1 VSGRLAYAALFC
13 VALPAL
19 LAVWA
24 VRLDAVL
31 DLPAYGSAAWGGAV
45 AALGLALMAAATRD
59 LWVQG
64 QGLPA
69 SPFPPRRLVTRGV
82 YGMVAHPV
90 YVGAVLVSL
99 GASLAAR
106 SAAGLWIVTPVLA
119 LAVFAFVAGFE
130 RDSTLRRYGALPA
143 PLLSL
148 PAGSDA
154 RPSASDRASVYALVF
169 LPWLAVYLGIEHLG
183 VPPDARSTYM
193 AWDRA
198 LPVLPWTEAIYVAT
212 YLFVGLA
219 PLAASRKD
227 ELRRFALGGLW
238 ASAILF
244 PLYLLLPLVAEA
256 KPVPGDGLWQELMRW
271 ERQLDRPVTAFPA
284 FHVVWACLAAG
295 LYSSRWGSRWPRLR
309 WLWRACAAALAASCV
324 TTGMHAAVDVAAG
337 FAAYALVA
345 YREAVWRRACD
356 GAERLANSWREVTV
370 GPVRLMSHGIYA
382 GLGAAVGLTVAA
394 ALAGSRN
401 LGWLVVMT
409 LTAAAGAALWAQIV
423 EGSPQLLRPYGYF
436 GSVILAI
443 ATAGAAGLAGADGWL
458 LLAALATGSC
468 FAHAIGRMRCLVQ
481 GCCHGREAPAS
492 LGIRYEHP
500 LSRVVRLT
508 DLGGVPVHP
517 TPLYSA
523 VWMLVVGLV
532 LVRLWM
538 LAAPLQ
544 LIVGAYLLLV
554 GLGRFVEEHFRGEP
568 QTRAVAGLRLYQWLA
583 VVFVIGG
590 AAVTALSPVPAPPPP
605 PFEPGILLVA
615 AIIGALYYLAYG
627 ADLPRSSRRFS
638 RLR

>member
-1 VSGRLAYAALFC
+1 MSARLAYAALFC

-19 LAVWA
+19 LAAWA

-31 DLPAYGSAAWGGAV
+31 ELPAYGSAGWGWAV

-82 YGMVAHPV
+82 YGLVAHPI
-90 YVGAVLVSL
+90 YLGAVLVSL

-119 LAVFAFVAGFE
+119 LASFAFVAGFE
-130 RDSTLRRYGALPA
+130 RDSTLRRYGSLPA

-148 PAGSDA
+148 PALSEARPAGSD
-154 RPSASDRASVYALVF
+154 RVSVYALVF

-183 VPPDARSTYM
+183 VPPDAVSTWM

-198 LPVLPWTEAIYVAT
+198 LPVLPWTEALYAAT
-212 YLFVGLA
+212 YPFVGLA

-227 ELRRFALGGLW
+227 DLRRFALGGSW

-271 ERQLDRPVTAFPA
+271 ERHLDRPVTAFPA
-284 FHVVWACLAAG
+284 FHVIWACLAAR
-295 LYSSRWGSRWPRLR
+295 LYASRWPRLR
-309 WLWRACAAALAASCV
+309 WLWWSCAAALAASCV

-345 YREAVWRRACD
+345 HREAAWRLACD
-356 GAERLANSWREVTV
+356 GAERLANSWREATL

-382 GLGAAVGLTVAA
+382 GLGAAVGLTLAA
-394 ALAGSRN
+394 ALAGSQY
-401 LGWLVVMT
+401 LGWLVAMA
-409 LTAAAGAALWAQIV
+409 LIAALGAALWAQVV

-436 GSVILAI
+436 GSVLGVI
-443 ATAGAAGLAGADGWL
+443 ATAGVAGLAGADGWL
-458 LLAALATGSC
+458 LLAALATGAC

-481 GCCHGREAPAS
+481 GCCHGREAPES

-523 VWMLVVGLV
+523 VWMLLVGWV

-544 LIVGAYLLLV
+544 LIAGAYLLLA

-568 QTRAVAGLRLYQWLA
+568 QTKAFAGLRLYQWLA
-583 VVFVIGG
+583 VAFVIGG
-590 AAVTALSPVPAPPPP
+590 AAVTALGPTPAPPPP
-605 PFEPGILLVA
+605 PLNLKILPVA
-615 AIIGALYYLAYG
+615 AIVGGLYYLAYG
-627 ADLPRSSRRFS
+627 ADLPRSNRRFS

>member
-19 LAVWA
+19 LAAWA

-31 DLPAYGSAAWGGAV
+31 DLPAYGSAEWGAAV
-45 AALGLALMAAATRD
+45 AALGLALMIAATRD
-59 LWVQG
+59 LWVHG

-82 YGMVAHPV
+82 YGVVAHPV
-90 YVGAVLVSL
+90 YLGAVLVSL
-99 GASLAAR
+99 GAALAAR

-119 LAVFAFVAGFE
+119 LAAFAFVAGFE
-130 RDSTLRRYGALPA
+130 RDSTLRRYGALAA
-143 PLLSL
+143 PLLRL

-154 RPSASDRASVYALVF
+154 RPSAFDRISVYALVF
-169 LPWLAVYLGIEHLG
+169 LPWLVVYLGIEFLG
-183 VPPDARSTYM
+183 VPPDARSTWM
-193 AWDRA
+193 EWDRA
-198 LPVLPWTEAIYVAT
+198 LPVVPWTEAIYAAT

-219 PLAASRKD
+219 PLAASRRD

-256 KPVPGDGLWQELMRW
+256 KPVPGDGLWQGLMRW
-271 ERQLDRPVTAFPA
+271 ERQIDQPVTAFPA
-284 FHVVWACLAAG
+284 FHVVWACLAAR
-295 LYSSRWGSRWPRLR
+295 LYASRWPRLR
-309 WLWRACAAALAASCV
+309 WLWWPCAAALAASCV
-324 TTGMHAAVDVAAG
+324 TTGMHAALDVAAG
-337 FAAYALVA
+337 LAAYALVA
-345 YREAVWRRACD
+345 HREAVWRRACD
-356 GAERLANSWREVTV
+356 GAERLANSWREVTI
-370 GPVRLMSHGIYA
+370 GPMRLMSHGIYA
-382 GLGAAVGLTVAA
+382 GLGAAVGLALAA
-394 ALAGSRN
+394 ALAGSRH
-401 LGWLVVMT
+401 LGWLVAMT
-409 LTAAAGAALWAQIV
+409 LIGAAGAALWAQIV

-436 GSVILAI
+436 GSVAGVI
-443 ATAGAAGLAGADGWL
+443 ATAIVAGLAGADAWL
-458 LLAALATGSC
+458 LLAALGTGAC

-481 GCCHGREAPAS
+481 GCCHGREAPES

-517 TPLYSA
+517 TPLYSL
-523 VWMLVVGLV
+523 VWMLIVGWV
-532 LVRLWM
+532 LVRLWQ

-544 LIVGAYLLLV
+544 LIVGAYLLLS

-568 QTRAVAGLRLYQWLA
+568 QTKAIAGLRLYQWLA
-583 VVFVIGG
+583 VAFVIGG
-590 AAVTALSPVPAPPPP
+590 AAVTALGPSPAPPPP
-605 PFEPGILLVA
+605 PFDVKTLPVA
-615 AIIGALYYLAYG
+615 AVVGVLYSLAYG
-627 ADLPRSSRRFS
+627 ADFPRSNLRFS

>member
-1 VSGRLAYAALFC
+1 MSARLAYAALFC

-19 LAVWA
+19 LAAWA

-31 DLPAYGSAAWGGAV
+31 ELPAYGSAGWGWAV

-82 YGMVAHPV
+82 YGLVAHPI
-90 YVGAVLVSL
+90 YLGAVLVSL

-119 LAVFAFVAGFE
+119 LASFAFVAGFE
-130 RDSTLRRYGALPA
+130 RDSTLRRYGSLPA

-148 PAGSDA
+148 PALSEARPAGSD
-154 RPSASDRASVYALVF
+154 RVSVYALVF
-169 LPWLAVYLGIEHLG
+169 LPWLVVYLGIEHLG
-183 VPPDARSTYM
+183 VPPDAVSTWM

-198 LPVLPWTEAIYVAT
+198 LPVLPWTEALYAAT
-212 YLFVGLA
+212 YPFVGLA

-227 ELRRFALGGLW
+227 ELRRFALGGSW

-284 FHVVWACLAAG
+284 FHVVWACLAAR
-295 LYSSRWGSRWPRLR
+295 LYASRWPRLR
-309 WLWRACAAALAASCV
+309 WLWWSCAAALAASCV

-345 YREAVWRRACD
+345 HREAAWRLACD
-356 GAERLANSWREVTV
+356 GAERLANSWREATL

-382 GLGAAVGLTVAA
+382 GLGAAVGLTLAA
-394 ALAGSRN
+394 ALAGSQY
-401 LGWLVVMT
+401 LGWLVAMA
-409 LTAAAGAALWAQIV
+409 LIAALGAALWAQVV

-436 GSVILAI
+436 GSVIGVI
-443 ATAGAAGLAGADGWL
+443 ATAIAAELAGADAWL
-458 LLAALATGSC
+458 LLAALATGAC

-481 GCCHGREAPAS
+481 GCCHGREAPES

-523 VWMLVVGLV
+523 VWMLVVGWV

-544 LIVGAYLLLV
+544 LIAGAYLLLA

-568 QTRAVAGLRLYQWLA
+568 QTKAFAGLRLYQWLA
-583 VVFVIGG
+583 VAFVIGG
-590 AAVTALSPVPAPPPP
+590 AAVTALGPTPAPPPP
-605 PFEPGILLVA
+605 PLNLKILPVA
-615 AIIGALYYLAYG
+615 AIVGGLYYLAYG
-627 ADLPRSSRRFS
+627 ADLPRSNRRFS

>member
-1 VSGRLAYAALFC
+1 MSGRLAYAALFC

-19 LAVWA
+19 LAAWA
-24 VRLDAVL
+24 VRLDSVL
-31 DLPAYGSAAWGGAV
+31 DLPAYGSAAWGT
-45 AALGLALMAAATRD
+45 AAAACGLALMIAATRD
-59 LWVQG
+59 LWVHG

-82 YGMVAHPV
+82 YGLVAHPV
-90 YVGAVLVSL
+90 YLGAVLVSL

-119 LAVFAFVAGFE
+119 LAVFAFVIGFE

-148 PAGSDA
+148 PAESDA
-154 RPSASDRASVYALVF
+154 RPSVFDRISVYALVF
-169 LPWLAVYLGIEHLG
+169 LPWLAIYLGIEYLG
-183 VPPDARSTYM
+183 APPDAVSTWM
-193 AWDRA
+193 EWDLA
-198 LPVLPWTEAIYVAT
+198 LPVLPWTEALYAAT

-271 ERQLDRPVTAFPA
+271 ERHFNQPVTAFPA
-284 FHVVWACLAAG
+284 FHVVWACLAAR
-295 LYSSRWGSRWPRLR
+295 LYTSKWPRLR
-309 WLWRACAAALAASCV
+309 WLWWSCAAALAASCV
-324 TTGMHAAVDVAAG
+324 TTGMHASMDVAAG
-337 FAAYALVA
+337 FAVYALVA
-345 YREAVWRRACD
+345 HREAVWRRACD
-356 GAERLANSWREVTV
+356 GAERLANSWREVTI

-382 GLGAAVGLTVAA
+382 GLGAAVGLAVAA

-401 LGWLVVMT
+401 LGWFLVMS
-409 LTAAAGAALWAQIV
+409 LSAAVGAALWAQLV

-436 GSVILAI
+436 GSVILAV
-443 ATAGAAGLAGADGWL
+443 AAAGIAGLAGADGWL
-458 LLAALATGSC
+458 LLGSFATGAC
-468 FAHAIGRMRCLVQ
+468 FAHAIGRIRCLVQ
-481 GCCHGREAPAS
+481 GCCHGREAPES

-500 LSRVVRLT
+500 LSRVVRLA

-517 TPLYSA
+517 TPLYSL
-523 VWMLVVGLV
+523 VWSLVSGWV

-538 LAAPLQ
+538 LGAPLQ
-544 LIVGAYLLLV
+544 LIVGAYLLLA

-568 QTRAVAGLRLYQWLA
+568 QTKAIAGLRLYQWLA
-583 VVFVIGG
+583 IAFVISG
-590 AAVTALSPVPAPPPP
+590 AAVTALAPTPAPPPP
-605 PFEPGILLVA
+605 PFDLSILPVA
-615 AIIGALYYLAYG
+615 SIVGALYYLAYG
-627 ADLPRSSRRFS
+627 ADLPRSNRRFS

>member
-1 VSGRLAYAALFC
+1 MSARLAYAALFC
-13 VALPAL
+13 VVLPAL
-19 LAVWA
+19 LAAWA

-45 AALGLALMAAATRD
+45 AALGLALMVAATRD
-59 LWVQG
+59 LWVHG

-82 YGMVAHPV
+82 YGAVAHPV
-90 YVGAVLVSL
+90 YLGAVLVSL

-119 LAVFAFVAGFE
+119 LSVFAFVAGFE

-143 PLLSL
+143 PRLSL
-148 PAGSDA
+148 PSGSDA
-154 RPSASDRASVYALVF
+154 RPSTFDRVSVYALVF
-169 LPWLAVYLGIEHLG
+169 LPWLVVYLGIEYLG
-183 VPPDARSTYM
+183 VPPDAVSTWM

-198 LPVLPWTEAIYVAT
+198 LPVLPWTEAVYAAT

-219 PLAASRKD
+219 PLAASHKD
-227 ELRRFALGGLW
+227 ELRRFALGGSW
-238 ASAILF
+238 ASAIVF

-284 FHVVWACLAAG
+284 FHVVWACLAAR
-295 LYSSRWGSRWPRLR
+295 LYASRWPRLR
-309 WLWRACAAALAASCV
+309 WLWWSCAAALAASCV

-337 FAAYALVA
+337 VAAYALVA
-345 YREAVWRRACD
+345 HREAVWRLACD
-356 GAERLANSWREVTV
+356 GAERLANSWREVTL

-382 GLGAAVGLTVAA
+382 GLGAAVGLTLAA
-394 ALAGSRN
+394 ALAGSQY
-401 LGWLVVMT
+401 LGWLVAMA
-409 LTAAAGAALWAQIV
+409 LIAALGAALWAQIV

-436 GSVILAI
+436 GSVAGVV
-443 ATAGAAGLAGADGWL
+443 ATAVAAGLAGADGWL
-458 LLAALATGSC
+458 LLAALGTGAC

-481 GCCHGREAPAS
+481 GCCHGREAPES

-523 VWMLVVGLV
+523 VWMLVVGWV
-532 LVRLWM
+532 LVRLWL

-544 LIVGAYLLLV
+544 LIVGAYLLLA

-568 QTRAVAGLRLYQWLA
+568 QTKAFAGLRLYQWLA
-583 VVFVIGG
+583 VAFVIGG
-590 AAVTALSPVPAPPPP
+590 AAVTALGPSPAPPPP
-605 PFEPGILLVA
+605 PFDLKILPVA
-615 AIIGALYYLAYG
+615 AIVGTLYYLAYG
-627 ADLPRSSRRFS
+627 ADLPRSNRRFS